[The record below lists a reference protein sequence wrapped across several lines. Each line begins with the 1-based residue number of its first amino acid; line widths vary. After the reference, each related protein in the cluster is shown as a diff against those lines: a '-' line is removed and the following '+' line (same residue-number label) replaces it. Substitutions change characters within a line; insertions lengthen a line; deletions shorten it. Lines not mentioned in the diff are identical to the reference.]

1 MSTVKDG
8 DTVKIHYKGTLDDD
22 SVFDSSEGR
31 DPLEFKVGEGRV
43 IPGFENG
50 VKGMAVGE
58 EKKIHIPV
66 EEAYGERREDMKLDV
81 PRQQFPQDLEVKNG
95 MQFQL
100 QADNGQAMMA
110 TVIGFT
116 DEQVYLDANHPLA
129 GKALNF
135 ELKLEAI
142 N

>member
-8 DTVKIHYKGTLDDD
+8 DMVKIHYKGSLDDG

-31 DPLEFKVGEGRV
+31 EALEFKVGEGRV
-43 IPGFENG
+43 IPGFEKG
-50 VKGMAVGE
+50 VMGMAIGE
-58 EKKIHIPV
+58 SKTIHIPV
-66 EEAYGERREDMKLDV
+66 AEAYGEYSEEMKITA
-81 PRQQFPQDLEVKNG
+81 PRQHFPKDADIQNG
-95 MQFQL
+95 MQVQM
-100 QADNGQAMMA
+100 QAENGQAVMA

-116 DEQVYLDANHPLA
+116 DTDIYLDANHPLA

-135 ELKLEAI
+135 DLKLDAI